1 MQNSV
6 FFGTTKK
13 SIKPLTKERENQIK
27 DVNKE
32 KLTHISTQGMRRRK
46 IREQQQQQVTEHEDD
61 NRTKNSTHLSKQN
74 PPLYLSN
81 RELNDPVTVPSTNG
95 PNMNKTN
102 KQQNAIFS
110 TESTTQLVFSL

>member
-6 FFGTTKK
+6 FFGTTKQ
-13 SIKPLTKERENQIK
+13 SIKPLTKEKENQIK

-32 KLTHISTQGMRRRK
+32 TLTHISTQGMRRRK
-46 IREQQQQQVTEHEDD
+46 ISEQQQQVTEHEDD
-61 NRTKNSTHLSKQN
+61 NSTKNSTHLSKQN
-74 PPLYLSN
+74 PPLFLSN
-81 RELNDPVTVPSTNG
+81 RELNDPVTVPSTSG
-95 PNMNKTN
+95 PKMNKTN